1 MGERVNRLKL
11 SRRDWEAMRDQV
23 AAEVPLESCGLL
35 AGAGE
40 AVRKVIP
47 VPNALQSAT
56 RYRFSPSEQ
65 LAAFE
70 EIERDGLDMLAI
82 YHSHPKGP
90 VHPSPTD
97 IAEAFYPVVC
107 VIWSPQDGSWQA
119 KGFWIENGNFSEV
132 SLEILE

>member
-1 MGERVNRLKL
+1 MNRLKL
-11 SRRDWEAMRDQV
+11 SRHDWETMRDQV

-47 VPNALQSAT
+47 VPNALQSES
-56 RYRFSPSEQ
+56 RYRFSPSAQ

-70 EIERDGLDMLAI
+70 EIESDGLEMLAI

-90 VHPSPTD
+90 VHPSITD
-97 IAEAFYPVVC
+97 IAEAFYPVVY

-119 KGFWIENGNFSEV
+119 RGFWIENGSFSEIPV
-132 SLEILE
+132 EILE

>member
-1 MGERVNRLKL
+1 ML
-11 SRRDWEAMRDQV
+11 SRRDWEVMRDQV
-23 AAEVPLESCGLL
+23 AADVPLESCGLL

-40 AVRKVIP
+40 AVQKVIP
-47 VPNALQSAT
+47 VPNALQSAS
-56 RYRFSPSEQ
+56 RYRFSPPEQ

-70 EIERDGLDMLAI
+70 EIEREGMEMLAI

-97 IAEAFYPVVC
+97 IAEAFYPVVY
-107 VIWSPQDGSWQA
+107 VIWSLQDGNWQA

-132 SLEILE
+132 PLEILE